1 MYPLDSLVNVFLFV
15 LFLCVVLVWTPLV
28 GSFLWW
34 FSLVTL
40 QMVINQSKV
49 LQTTIK
55 SWAMLVLHYIM
66 RILSLKLILLWV
78 CHFIQFC
85 VSFTILLWL
94 VFVSQFSE
102 LWVNAIAQI
111 DTLASLGSLVYRLHC
126 LEF

>member
-15 LFLCVVLVWTPLV
+15 LFLCFVLVWTPLV